1 MLTLPRAKFAE
12 FRRNRSGMAAT
23 EMAFIAP
30 IMILLALGGV
40 DTTRYVIATEQ
51 IDKVAS
57 TIGQMLTETQPTIPG
72 GRTAAVTYVDLQFFH
87 DSAMVIFP
95 DVLSDAANQGIS
107 WTKDIEISMSSI
119 QFTASPST
127 CTTNCTYTA
136 QAVWAG
142 GDNPRPCNST
152 FAKVVDASVPSPTT
166 LPQDVFGPGSIVVV
180 DVQYTYHPWFASY
193 FGVAPTIAR
202 SVYFAPRYVP
212 VIKYQTISGDN
223 GIAAMCPGQAS

>member
-1 MLTLPRAKFAE
+1 MSRFTTACPSSVPSGWRSPRRVGTAPRSTSCSQPPRSRTSRIWAIKTARRVAKTMLTLPRAKFAE

-95 DVLSDAANQGIS
+95 DVLSDAANQGVS

-136 QAVWAG
+136 Q
-142 GDNPRPCNST
+142 
-152 FAKVVDASVPSPTT
+152 
-166 LPQDVFGPGSIVVV
+166 
-180 DVQYTYHPWFASY
+180 
-193 FGVAPTIAR
+193 
-202 SVYFAPRYVP
+202 
-212 VIKYQTISGDN
+212 
-223 GIAAMCPGQAS
+223 